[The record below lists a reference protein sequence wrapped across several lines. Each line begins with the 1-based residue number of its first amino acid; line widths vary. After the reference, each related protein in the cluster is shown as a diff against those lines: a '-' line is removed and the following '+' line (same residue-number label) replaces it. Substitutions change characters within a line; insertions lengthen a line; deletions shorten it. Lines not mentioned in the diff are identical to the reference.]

1 MGMAGGGQGSAVRP
15 GHDSETRRPRLKGSK
30 VSQAFEKLAFG
41 GRRGRGR
48 LLANRNEKGR
58 REPMG
63 AGEFFVNLY
72 QHLKDSMCRLLQDYD
87 KLPYRSRLEL
97 SDR

>member
-1 MGMAGGGQGSAVRP
+1 
-15 GHDSETRRPRLKGSK
+15 
-30 VSQAFEKLAFG
+30 
-41 GRRGRGR
+41 
-48 LLANRNEKGR
+48 
-58 REPMG
+58 MG

-87 KLPYRSRLEL
+87 KLPYRSRLEV